1 MPSLSSL
8 VGFRNAE
15 YLSAAFRC
23 ELALAFQLII
33 NNGVPDASV
42 VLSWNL

>member
-15 YLSAAFRC
+15 YESAAFGC
-23 ELALAFQLII
+23 ELGLAVQLFV
-33 NNGVPDASV
+33 NNAVPAASV